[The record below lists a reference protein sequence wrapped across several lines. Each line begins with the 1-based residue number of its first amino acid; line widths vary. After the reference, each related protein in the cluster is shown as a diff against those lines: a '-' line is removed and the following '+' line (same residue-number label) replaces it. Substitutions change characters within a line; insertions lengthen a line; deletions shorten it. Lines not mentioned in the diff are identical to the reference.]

1 VPVNS
6 LTRHSSTSTSQN
18 PSPLSG
24 NQRDWLQSIKG
35 LSHPRAICMLFLGF
49 SAGLPL
55 LLVFGT
61 LSVWLREAGLERA
74 TVTFLSWAALGYSFK
89 FVWAPIVDRLPL
101 PYLTRR
107 LGRRRGWLLLSQF
120 AVIASLLWT
129 SSFDPQSD
137 LLILTVIGA
146 VCIGFSSATQDIVI
160 DAYRIESAPPDL
172 QAMLSATYIA
182 GYRVGM
188 VVAGAGALWIA
199 SYIGGDDY
207 SFQAWSIVY
216 KLMACAM
223 AIGIAATLLNPEPS
237 ADTSDTTVFKNTSD
251 YLRFFA
257 VFALAV
263 AVFVTGFV
271 LLADSVKLIQ
281 LTLAENWQMN
291 SRLARFLGES
301 MRMITSVT
309 LAGFAAWML
318 IKFRLVGASH
328 VRETYIEPISEF
340 FVRYGK
346 LALIILLLI
355 GTFRISDIVL
365 GIIANVFYLDMGFTK
380 AQIAHYS
387 KFWGLMSSIAGGLL
401 GGVLALRFGVLKA
414 LLLGALL
421 APASNLLFIAVAA
434 NPTELM
440 LLFVVVLDSLS
451 AGIASAA
458 FVSYLSS
465 LTSIRFTAMQYAIFT
480 SIMLLFPKIVA
491 GYSGTIVDGVGY
503 EVFFLI
509 TAVIGLPVIALILWI
524 QRLSETGQLG
534 PVAQTP

>member
-1 VPVNS
+1 MPNE
-6 LTRHSSTSTSQN
+6 
-18 PSPLSG
+18 
-24 NQRDWLQSIKG
+24 QRDWFQSIKG

-101 PYLTRR
+101 PYLTRK
-107 LGRRRGWLLLSQF
+107 LGRRRGWLLLSQL

-129 SSFDPQSD
+129 SFFDPQSD
-137 LLILTVIGA
+137 LLILTVVGA

-182 GYRVGM
+182 GYRIGM

-199 SYIGGDDY
+199 SIIGGDQY
-207 SFQAWSIVY
+207 SFHAWSIVY

-223 AIGIAATLLNPEPS
+223 VIGIATTLLNPEPHTNQ
-237 ADTSDTTVFKNTSD
+237 ADTTAFTNTSD
-251 YLRFFA
+251 YIRFFA
-257 VFALAV
+257 VFTLAI
-263 AVFVTGFV
+263 AAFVGGFILLSDSAKSIKSMLVDNWETNARLAGFV
-271 LLADSVKLIQ
+271 
-281 LTLAENWQMN
+281 
-291 SRLARFLGES
+291 GES
-301 MRMITSVT
+301 MRMITSIA
-309 LAGFAAWML
+309 LAGVVAWLL
-318 IKFRLVGASH
+318 IKLRWVGPNH
-328 VRETYIEPISEF
+328 VRETYIEPVSEF
-340 FVRYGK
+340 FLRYGR
-346 LALIILLLI
+346 LALVILLLI

-387 KFWGLMSSIAGGLL
+387 KFWGLMSSIAGGLA
-401 GGVLALRFGVLKA
+401 GGVLALRFGVLRA

-421 APASNLLFIAVAA
+421 APASNLLFLAVTA
-434 NPTELM
+434 NPTESM

-503 EVFFLI
+503 EVFFVI
-509 TAVIGLPVIALILWI
+509 TALIGLPVIALILWI
-524 QRLSETGQLG
+524 QRLNASGRLE
-534 PVAQTP
+534 VQTS